1 MKNKTLTEIGI
12 HYGTDKATFHGF
24 TDIYD
29 KYFTP
34 LRDNKL
40 SILEIGIDKGYSI
53 FTLRDYFTDAQIYAI
68 DCLDKSHLNQNNDF
82 ILSVGDQANREYMR
96 NLFTGIEFDIIIDDG
111 GHGMEQQQVTLEEM
125 LPRLKSKGI
134 YILEDLHTS
143 YEYGYSDNTTNN
155 TTLNLIECIKAQTI
169 TDRGFYINNLNSIV
183 NQIGECNIFYN
194 NTSSDDIHRSKSIT
208 SILIKKDTYM
218 KKV

>member
-12 HYGTDKATFHGF
+12 HHGTDKAIFHGF

-40 SILEIGIDKGYSI
+40 SVLEIGIDKGYSI
-53 FTLRDYFTDAQIYAI
+53 FTLRDYFKNAQIYAV
-68 DCLDKSHLNQNNDF
+68 DCLDKSYLNQDNKF
-82 ILSVGDQANREYMR
+82 ILSIGDQADREYMQ
-96 NLFTGIEFDIIIDDG
+96 NLFPGVEFDIIIDDG

-134 YILEDLHTS
+134 YVLEDLHTS
-143 YEYGYSDNTTNN
+143 YEYGYSDDATDN
-155 TTLNLIECIKAQTI
+155 TTLNLIENIKTL
-169 TDRGFYINNLNSIV
+169 TTKNNKFYINNLPFIQE
-183 NQIGECNIFYN
+183 QINTCNVYYN
-194 NTSSDDIHRSKSIT
+194 NTSSNNVHRGKSIT
-208 SILIKKDTYM
+208 SVLIKN
-218 KKV
+218 